1 MRAYA
6 GAGSI
11 AKSFVGPVADRQA
24 WLAKSQKPKAGSQA
38 SS

>member
-11 AKSFVGPVADRQA
+11 LGKTGDWAITTIMRNVAESGD
-24 WLAKSQKPKAGSQA
+24 
-38 SS
+38 